1 MNNHVYPF
9 IRTVQPCSRGCFQ
22 HDSMPSYN
30 IQIMSNGFLEYKFT
44 VLTGPPQSPDYQTN
58 REPIVKEWESC
69 IIDMQP
75 TNLKILKFYINL
87 LSYSRLPCKAP
98 CVKKKK
104 KRRLAPCLVCG
115 ERNHKQRYRA
125 HLIIVTIIVSP
136 PSCALPFPRTGVTNS
151 SLQELLSCS
160 F

>member
-9 IRTVQPCSRGCFQ
+9 IRTVQPCSQGCFQ

-30 IQIMSNGFLEYKFT
+30 IQIMSNGFLEYNFT
-44 VLTGPPQSPDYQTN
+44 VLTGPPQSPDYQSN

-75 TNLKILKFYINL
+75 TNLKNLKFYINL

-98 CVKKKK
+98 CVKK
-104 KRRLAPCLVCG
+104 
-115 ERNHKQRYRA
+115 ED
-125 HLIIVTIIVSP
+125 
-136 PSCALPFPRTGVTNS
+136 
-151 SLQELLSCS
+151 LLHA
-160 F
+160 